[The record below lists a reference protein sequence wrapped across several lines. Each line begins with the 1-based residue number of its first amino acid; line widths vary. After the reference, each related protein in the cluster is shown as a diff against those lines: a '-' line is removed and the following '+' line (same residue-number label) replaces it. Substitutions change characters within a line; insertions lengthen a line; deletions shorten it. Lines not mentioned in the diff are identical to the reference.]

1 MDDLERL
8 KKTIEILQLKI
19 ETITQENIELRKINK
34 SLNSK
39 LNLLINDTNIVKNVK
54 QEMVDNSG
62 FNFYNDDMLK
72 EFFHLLVLCE
82 KMKYMNYDKVWQMDA
97 SELYKEVQLV
107 DIPFYNWHTHISIRL
122 ENTIKEIEKKNFR
135 CSIIDKIK

>member
-1 MDDLERL
+1 
-8 KKTIEILQLKI
+8 
-19 ETITQENIELRKINK
+19 
-34 SLNSK
+34 
-39 LNLLINDTNIVKNVK
+39 
-54 QEMVDNSG
+54 
-62 FNFYNDDMLK
+62 MLK

-97 SELYKEVQLV
+97 SELYKEVLLV